1 MADISWGL
9 RAHTLLA
16 RAGFRAQH
24 SLGQNFLLDDQVLS
38 RLIDLSG
45 VGPDYAVL
53 EIGPGPGVMTRL
65 LAGRVKRVTAVE
77 IDRALEPV
85 LSEMLAGVENA
96 EVVYKDAMKADL
108 SEFVDGPFRVV
119 ANLPYY
125 ITADAILKVLN
136 SGLPVRSLSVMVQK
150 EAAERM
156 LSQPGEKNWCLLA
169 ATVSYFAD
177 AAVLAEIPPEAFEPR
192 PHVASAFLHLDVY
205 REKPVKPA
213 DEALFLKVLAA
224 AFAMRRKTLAN
235 NLKAAFDLTSEAAKE
250 IVRSVGEDE
259 RVRGEALT
267 IQKLAEVADAI
278 RGSG

>member
-9 RAHTLLA
+9 RARTLLA
-16 RAGFRAQH
+16 RAGFRPQH
-24 SLGQNFLLDDQVLS
+24 SLGQNFLLDDDVLEH
-38 RLIDLSG
+38 LIDLSG
-45 VGPDYAVL
+45 VGPDDHVL

-65 LAGRVKRVTAVE
+65 LAGRVRRVTAVE

-85 LSEMLAGVENA
+85 LSEMLSGVENA
-96 EVVYKDAMKADL
+96 EVVYRDAMKADL
-108 SEFVDGPFRVV
+108 SEFVGGPSRVV

-125 ITADAILKVLN
+125 ITADAVLKVLL
-136 SGLPVRSLSVMVQK
+136 SGLPVLSLSVMVQR

-156 LSQPGEKNWCLLA
+156 LSQPGDKNWCLLA

-192 PHVASAFLHLDVY
+192 PHVASPLLHLDVY
-205 REKPVKPA
+205 REKPVKPR

-224 AFAMRRKTLAN
+224 AFAMRRKTLVN
-235 NLKAAFDLTSEAAKE
+235 NLKAAFDLDSERAKR
-250 IVRSVGEDE
+250 IVRSVSEDE

-267 IQKLAEVADAI
+267 LQKLAEISDRIGAL
-278 RGSG
+278 